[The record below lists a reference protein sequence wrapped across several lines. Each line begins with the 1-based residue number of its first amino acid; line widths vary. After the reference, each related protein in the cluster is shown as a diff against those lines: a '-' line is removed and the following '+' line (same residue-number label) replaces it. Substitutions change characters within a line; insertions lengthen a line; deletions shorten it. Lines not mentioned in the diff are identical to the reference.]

1 MKDIYISRNH
11 NEEPEEIDVFS
22 VSPEPEEPKKP
33 KKPKNK
39 HRLRRFICIVLIILL
54 LPALPVMAAAA
65 VSGYTRNDLKRNE
78 YVSFGDVAKNPL
90 VSNILLLGVDGE
102 EGQSSRSDSMILVS
116 IDFVHQK
123 IKLTSFLRDCWVEIP
138 SKGKNAKLNAAYA
151 YGGPQLAKDTIEYNY
166 GVGIDHFIKVDFR
179 MFKMIID
186 KLGGVDVEVT
196 KKEADFINKT
206 TRQTVESGSPVH
218 LNGEEALVYCRIRK
232 LDTDYM
238 RTFRQ
243 RKVITALLNKAKKA
257 SAADLIAMAKEVF
270 PLIETDL
277 SPSEISILAYKGTAA
292 LLGFDLVQTRVPTDD
307 QMRTDTVSG
316 QWVEI
321 ADMDAVRE
329 YLYDFIYT
337 GKKIKE
343 E

>member
-33 KKPKNK
+33 KKK
-39 HRLRRFICIVLIILL
+39 HRLRRFICTVLIILL

-206 TRQTVESGSPVH
+206 TRQTVESGSSVH